1 MRNKIIVTKQNI
13 VTGLKNLG
21 LKAEDTALVHSSL
34 SRFGNVTG
42 GVDTVIDALLEAVAP
57 DGTIMVP
64 TLTGS
69 EKLCPA
75 NPPVFDVKDSPC
87 WTGKI
92 PETFRKRPDSVRSL
106 HPTHSV
112 SAIGTKAKYFTE
124 GHEKSITPCG
134 LDSPY
139 HKLALSDGYVLMLG
153 VGLECC
159 TLFHTAEELADVDYV
174 NQKDFV
180 NATVK
185 DYQGKELKLKL
196 KIHKYGDERN
206 FPKMES
212 ILMEKGIMRKGKIGN
227 AEVRLIKA
235 GKFLD
240 LIVQMLMQ
248 NPKNLLL
255 AYCAKIHLA

>member
-1 MRNKIIVTKQNI
+1 MQFKMENKIVVTKQQI
-13 VTGLKNLG
+13 VTGLKMLG
-21 LKAEDTALVHSSL
+21 LKAGDTALVHSSL
-34 SRFGNVTG
+34 SRFGIVTG

-57 DGTIMVP
+57 DGTIIVP

-75 NPPVFDVKDSPC
+75 NPPVFDVINSPC

-92 PETFRKRPDSVRSL
+92 PETFRKRSTAARSL

-112 SAIGTKAKYFTE
+112 SAIGAKAKYFTE
-124 GHEKSITPCG
+124 GHENCVTPCG
-134 LDSPY
+134 LNSPY

-153 VGLECC
+153 VDLECC

-180 NATVK
+180 TATVK
-185 DYQGKELKLKL
+185 DYQGRETKLKL

-206 FPKMES
+206 FQKMES
-212 ILMEKGIMRKGKIGN
+212 ILMEKCILKKGKIGN
-227 AEVRLIKA
+227 AEIRLIKA
-235 GKFLD
+235 GPFLD
-240 LIVQMLMQ
+240 LTIQILKQ
-248 NPKNLLL
+248 DSKFLLL
-255 AYCAKIHLA
+255 H

>member
-1 MRNKIIVTKQNI
+1 MPDKIVVTKQDI

-21 LKAEDTALVHSSL
+21 LKAGDSALVHSSL
-34 SRFGNVTG
+34 SAFGNVVG
-42 GVDTVIDALLEAVAP
+42 GADTVIDSLLEVVVP

-75 NPPVFDVKDSPC
+75 NPPVFDVKTSPC

-92 PETFRKRPDSVRSL
+92 PETFRKRPDAVRSL

-112 SAIGTKAKYFTE
+112 AAVGAKAKYFTQ

-134 LDSPY
+134 LNSPY
-139 HKLALSDGYVLMLG
+139 HKLALADGYVLMLG
-153 VGLECC
+153 VDLECC

-180 NATVK
+180 NAVVK
-185 DYQGKELKLKL
+185 DYQDKVLKLKL
-196 KIHKYGDERN
+196 KIHKYGDKRN
-206 FPKMES
+206 FQKMES
-212 ILMEKGIMRKGKIGN
+212 ILMEKNILKKGKIGG
-227 AEVRLIKA
+227 AEIRLIKA
-235 GKFLD
+235 RPFLD
-240 LIVQMLMQ
+240 LTVKMLMQ
-248 NPKNLLL
+248 NPKILLSAQL
-255 AYCAKIHLA
+255 

>member
-1 MRNKIIVTKQNI
+1 MQNIVVTKQNI

-21 LKAEDTALVHSSL
+21 LKASDTALVHSSL
-34 SRFGNVTG
+34 SRFGNVIG
-42 GVDTVIDALLEAVAP
+42 GVDAVIDALLEAVAP
-57 DGTIMVP
+57 NGTIMVP

-69 EKLCPA
+69 EKLCAA
-75 NPPVFDVKDSPC
+75 NPPFFDVKYSPC

-92 PETFRKRPDSVRSL
+92 PETFRKRDAAIRSL

-112 SAIGTKAKYFTE
+112 AAIGAKAEYFTA
-124 GHEKSITPCG
+124 GHDTSITPCG
-134 LDSPY
+134 LNSPY
-139 HKLALSDGYVLMLG
+139 YKLALSEGYVLMLG

-185 DYQGKELKLKL
+185 DYQDKELKLKL

-212 ILMEKGIMRKGKIGN
+212 IFIEKGILKKGKIGN
-227 AEVRLIKA
+227 AEIRLIKA
-235 GKFLD
+235 GEFLNFT
-240 LIVQMLMQ
+240 VRMLKQ
-248 NPKNLLL
+248 NPKILVS
-255 AYCAKIHLA
+255 KH

>member
-1 MRNKIIVTKQNI
+1 MENKIVVTKQDI

-21 LKAEDTALVHSSL
+21 LKAGDTALVHSSL
-34 SRFGNVTG
+34 SRFGIVTG
-42 GVDTVIDALLEAVAP
+42 GVDAVIDALLEAVSP

-64 TLTGS
+64 VLTGS
-69 EKLCPA
+69 EKLCAA
-75 NPPVFDVKDSPC
+75 NPPVFDVKNSSC

-92 PETFRKRPDSVRSL
+92 PETFRKRSSAVRSL

-112 SAIGTKAKYFTE
+112 SAIGAKAKYFTA
-124 GHEKSITPCG
+124 GHENCITPCG

-153 VGLECC
+153 VDLECC

-180 NATVK
+180 IATVK
-185 DYQGKELKLKL
+185 DYQGKETKLKL

-206 FPKMES
+206 FLKMES
-212 ILMEKGIMRKGKIGN
+212 ILMEKYIIKKGKIGN
-227 AEVRLIKA
+227 ADIRLIKA
-235 GKFLD
+235 GPFLD
-240 LIVQMLMQ
+240 LTTRMLKQ
-248 NPKNLLL
+248 DPKILLM
-255 AYCAKIHLA
+255 HH